1 MDLDR
6 FGPEGHKT
14 VQEILGYLN
23 YSSGTPDPRFLGS
36 LNRLFGLINTTL
48 TTKRRTT
55 RRTTWQLLPEV
66 IRQGMSELRD
76 SSQAF
81 RHMEQAEAVLP
92 LVFTEVLPA
101 YQTFH
106 RDLLYHQTEESLFQ
120 PFFIGR
126 VCEAVLAEGGPW
138 EETER
143 IVQGVLKRLNDFIG
157 HRPVAVLRSA
167 QKLQP
172 YPNEWVRPIPLF
184 VAGAGVA
191 VGPYQELVEKTLEI
205 LRAADPMLLHQAW
218 FDPELLDEL
227 GLDPRAFDFE
237 HPVNRRPNYH
247 FGGWDPHQID
257 LQGRYRRFVVQEVTL
272 KALLSRLE
280 ERKDLPREEALLEA
294 AAVMA
299 GTMLMGSGI
308 TGSGPES
315 HDSSVTLAKLLPHI
329 AAYRDAFYER
339 LLEQIPAQHVERLR
353 AEAVKLRQPFGGARQ
368 HLNQTLARRRA
379 QQLQHVHLALL
390 FARMGYT
397 DAAERQAQ
405 VVPVASARM
414 RTEMNC
420 RLTAGHL
427 LADRGQLGEAAR
439 LLPEVEDLLHR
450 AIQCGALVD
459 PWNILGFGGQFPLF
473 PAVENSI
480 YDHRVDELI
489 ELISEIFGLYARL
502 EKAAAAT
509 GQTELRQRLSDQ
521 LAALA
526 AWWDKFATTEVGG
539 VESIAGHQ
547 MWESASQVSTA
558 LAAWHEA
565 GTAAGDIGFWRQHV
579 ERFNSPKAFALLV
592 EALLDQ
598 GDHVAAMSL
607 LTYWLSRADEIA
619 LFEGDYSFHMLAVR
633 WMEQLWHPAETS
645 GRVSNGQG
653 QSLEDRW
660 ALARKFLDYLE
671 ANGELYWQ
679 VPQLELVRQPSAGN
693 GAAVESPEEGEDDL
707 FGAAY
712 ENVTYR
718 DTTDDGFEG
727 EMLEWG
733 EQPTDFELTAEADRI
748 GDRLA
753 FLRTVA
759 RLWKLVATTVTAAG
773 VTANQREPMNGWL
786 RQATRNRTQLLELL
800 GEVHRYPI
808 PRPRSTHESLVEYAQ
823 RQGVKE
829 VLLDRVITASVEMAD
844 AARFLW
850 GAVESEETP
859 DGWDEWELPAQR
871 VLQAAARGD
880 ARAVRADWPALL
892 ETLEGQPLLYVPT
905 SKGGSPQ
912 RVVASRN
919 LQRVLHRLLAASGR
933 LGLLAET
940 YQLISTIQEMER
952 RHPVGPGAFTE
963 FDRLFETGCRA
974 IVQCLVASSEDWTL
988 QSSTRRTRGRRSES
1002 ELIDFLEHAVEL
1014 LLARWLNHSRNI
1026 RLSVLETVTED
1037 SRWQQLKKFIERYG
1051 HDLFTQRFMNFG
1063 NLRAILHQGTENY
1076 LQSLQEDE
1084 DEERPRLMEEL
1095 GTEISPE
1102 TAASLLELA
1111 LEAVVENYSEYID
1124 YNSTTTQSD
1133 RGEMLYTLLDFLRLE
1148 ASYDRVAWN
1157 LKPVV
1162 LAHDVLV
1169 RAGRGEAAERW
1180 RQAVI
1185 RRTGGVAEQHL
1196 KRFSQLCQKYGMRLP
1211 SIADRLGERFVRPL
1225 DVDRLCARVRP
1236 AINERRSDEPS
1247 ASFTQLEEEVAQFT
1261 AEPSG
1266 VGFDVPPWLEALE
1279 EEVQEIRSP
1288 TSDEDDPWD
1297 MLGHVAQAKL
1307 SRRELEKQME
1317 EWEE

>member
-1 MDLDR
+1 MDVDR
-6 FGPEGHKT
+6 LGPDARKIVE
-14 VQEILGYLN
+14 EILGYLN
-23 YSSGTPDPRFLGS
+23 YSSGAPDPRFLGS
-36 LNRLFGLINTTL
+36 LNRLFGLIECPPSSRARARGAAAATPAWKSL
-48 TTKRRTT
+48 SEEIRRG
-55 RRTTWQLLPEV
+55 LADL
-66 IRQGMSELRD
+66 SH
-76 SSQAF
+76 SSQVF
-81 RHMEQAEAVLP
+81 RQVEQAEAVLH
-92 LVFTEVLPA
+92 LVFDEVLPA
-101 YQTFH
+101 YREFH
-106 RDLLYHQTEESLFQ
+106 RDLLFHQTEESLFR
-120 PFFIGR
+120 PFFLGR
-126 VCEAVLAEGGPW
+126 VCEAVLSQGGPW
-138 EETER
+138 EESER
-143 IVQGVLKRLNDFIG
+143 IVPAALKRLNDFLG
-157 HRPVAVLRSA
+157 HRPVAVLRSE

-172 YPNEWVRPIPLF
+172 YPHEWVRPIPLAI
-184 VAGAGVA
+184 AGAGVG
-191 VGPYQELVEKTLEI
+191 VGPYQVLVEKTLEI
-205 LRAADPMLLHQAW
+205 LRAADPMLLHQAS
-218 FDPELLDEL
+218 FNPELLDEL
-227 GLDPRAFDFE
+227 GLDPRAYDFE

-257 LQGRYRRFVVQEVTL
+257 LQGRYRRFVVQQVTL
-272 KALLSRLE
+272 DALVSRLD
-280 ERKDLPREEALLEA
+280 ERSDLPRDEILFEA

-308 TGSGPES
+308 SGSGPES
-315 HDSSVTLAKLLPHI
+315 HDSSVTLAKLLPQI

-339 LLEQIPAQHVERLR
+339 LLEQLPAAHAQRLR

-379 QQLQHVHLALL
+379 EQLQHVHLALL

-397 DAAERQAQ
+397 EAAERQAV

-414 RTEMNC
+414 RTEMSC
-420 RLTAGHL
+420 RLTTGHL
-427 LADRGQLGEAAR
+427 LADRGQLEEAAQ

-459 PWNILGFGGQFPLF
+459 PWNVLGFGGQFPLF

-509 GQTELRQRLSDQ
+509 GRTELRRQLSDDLQ
-521 LAALA
+521 ALA

-539 VESIAGHQ
+539 VESISGHQ

-558 LAAWHEA
+558 LAAWHEV
-565 GTAAGDIGFWRQHV
+565 GTAGGDIAFWRQHV
-579 ERFNSPKAFALLV
+579 ERFSSPKAFALLV

-598 GDHVAAMSL
+598 GDHVAAMGL
-607 LTYWLSRADEIA
+607 LTYWLSRADEIP
-619 LFEGDYSFHMLAVR
+619 LSEGDYSFHTLALR
-633 WMEQLWHPAETS
+633 WMEQVWHAAETPAATD
-645 GRVSNGQG
+645 
-653 QSLEDRW
+653 DRW

-671 ANGELYWQ
+671 ANGEQYWQ
-679 VPQLELVRQPSAGN
+679 VPRLELVRQASPGN
-693 GAAVESPEEGEDDL
+693 GAGHEPSGDEEDSL
-707 FGAAY
+707 FDAAY

-759 RLWKLVATTVTAAG
+759 QLWKLVATAITAEGPA
-773 VTANQREPMNGWL
+773 TPQREALGNWL
-786 RQATRNRTQLLELL
+786 GQAMHNRQQLASLL
-800 GEVHRYPI
+800 SQVHQYHI

-829 VLLDRVITASVEMAD
+829 VLLDRVITACVEMAD
-844 AARFLW
+844 AGRFLW
-850 GAVESEETP
+850 GAVGGAEAP
-859 DGWDEWELPAQR
+859 DGWDAWELPAQS

-880 ARAVRADWPALL
+880 AAAVRAEWPTLL
-892 ETLEGQPLLYVPT
+892 EVLERQPLLYVPT

-940 YQLISTIQEMER
+940 YQLIGTIQEMER
-952 RHPVGPGAFTE
+952 NHPVGPGAFTE

-974 IVQCLVASSEDWTL
+974 IVQCLVASSEEWTPQL
-988 QSSTRRTRGRRSES
+988 FGRRSRGRRSEQ
-1002 ELIDFLEHAVEL
+1002 ELIDVLERAVEL
-1014 LLARWLNHSRNI
+1014 LLARWLSHSRNI

-1037 SRWQQLKKFIERYG
+1037 HRWQQLKEFIDRYG

-1063 NLRAILHQGTENY
+1063 NLRAILHQGAENY
-1076 LQSLQEDE
+1076 LRSLQEDE
-1084 DEERPRLMEEL
+1084 DEEMPRLVEDL
-1095 GTEISPE
+1095 GTEISLE

-1111 LEAVVENYSEYID
+1111 LEAVIENYSEYID

-1169 RAGRGEAAERW
+1169 RSGRSEAAERW
-1180 RQAVI
+1180 CQAVL
-1185 RRTGGVAEQHL
+1185 RRTGSVADQHL
-1196 KRFSQLCQKYGMRLP
+1196 KRFAQLCQKYGMRLP

-1236 AINERRSDEPS
+1236 AIDELRQGKPTS
-1247 ASFTQLEEEVAQFT
+1247 SFQQLEKEVAQFT
-1261 AEPSG
+1261 NEPSG

-1279 EEVQEIRSP
+1279 DEVQQIRSP
-1288 TSDEDDPWD
+1288 LGDEEDPSDI
-1297 MLGHVAQAKL
+1297 LAHVAQARL
-1307 SRRELEKQME
+1307 TQRELAKQME

>member
-1 MDLDR
+1 MELDR
-6 FGPEGHKT
+6 LGPEGRKI

-23 YSSGTPDPRFLGS
+23 YSSGAPDPRFLSS
-36 LNRLFGLINTTL
+36 LNRLFELIEAAPP
-48 TTKRRTT
+48 RR
-55 RRTTWQLLPEV
+55 RGARMPSWQQLSAV
-66 IRQGMSELRD
+66 IQQGTAELRD
-76 SSQAF
+76 SSQPAF
-81 RHMEQAEAVLP
+81 QHLEQAEAVLS
-92 LVFTEVLPA
+92 LVFGEVLPA
-101 YQTFH
+101 YRKFH
-106 RDLLYHQTEESLFQ
+106 RDLLYHQTDESLFQ
-120 PFFIGR
+120 PFFVGR

-143 IVQGVLKRLNDFIG
+143 IVQGALKRLNDYIG

-184 VAGAGVA
+184 IAAAGVA
-191 VGPYQELVEKTLEI
+191 VGPYQELVERTLEI
-205 LRAADPMLLHQAW
+205 LHKADPMLLHQAW

-272 KALLSRLE
+272 RALLSRVE
-280 ERKDLPREEALLEA
+280 ERTDLPRDEGLFEA

-299 GTMLMGSGI
+299 GTMLMGSGVS
-308 TGSGPES
+308 GSGPES
-315 HDSSVTLAKLLPHI
+315 HDSSVTLARLLPHI
-329 AAYRDAFYER
+329 AAYRDVFYER
-339 LLEQIPAQHVERLR
+339 LLEQLPAPHAERLR
-353 AEAVKLRQPFGGARQ
+353 AEAVKLRQPFAGARQ

-379 QQLQHVHLALL
+379 EQLQHVHLALL

-397 DAAERQAQ
+397 EAAERQARI
-405 VVPVASARM
+405 VPVASARM

-420 RLTAGHL
+420 RLTAGNL
-427 LADRGQLGEAAR
+427 LADEGKLEEAAR
-439 LLPEVEDLLHR
+439 LLPEVEGLLDR

-509 GQTELRQRLSDQ
+509 GQAELRQRLSDQ

-526 AWWDKFATTEVGG
+526 SWWDKFATAEVGG
-539 VESIAGHQ
+539 VESISGHQ
-547 MWESASQVSTA
+547 MWESAAQVSTA

-565 GTAAGDIGFWRQHV
+565 GTAAGDIGFWREHV

-607 LTYWLSRADEIA
+607 LTYWLSRADAIA
-619 LFEGDYSFHMLAVR
+619 LAEGEYSFHALAVR
-633 WMEQLWHPAETS
+633 WMEQVWHRDEAGARAASRQT
-645 GRVSNGQG
+645 G
-653 QSLEDRW
+653 SLEERW

-671 ANGELYWQ
+671 ANGEAYWQ
-679 VPQLELVRQPSAGN
+679 VPQLELVRQSSPGA
-693 GAAVESPEEGEDDL
+693 GAAAETAEEDEDDL

-733 EQPTDFELTAEADRI
+733 EQPTGFELTAEAERI
-748 GDRLA
+748 GDRLG

-759 RLWKLVATTVTAAG
+759 RLWKWVATAVTADH
-773 VTANQREPMNGWL
+773 REPMNGWL
-786 RQATRNRTQLLELL
+786 EQATRNRAQLLELL
-800 GEVHRYPI
+800 GAVYRYPI

-829 VLLDRVITASVEMAD
+829 LLLDRVITASVEMDD

-850 GAVESEETP
+850 GAVESGASP
-859 DGWDEWELPAQR
+859 DGWDEWEVPAQR
-871 VLQAAARGD
+871 VLQAASRGD
-880 ARAVRADWPALL
+880 TRAVRAEWPKLL
-892 ETLEGQPLLYVPT
+892 EILEAQPLLYVPT
-905 SKGGSPQ
+905 SKGGNPQ

-933 LGLLAET
+933 LGLLSET
-940 YQLISTIQEMER
+940 YQLIGTIQEMER
-952 RHPVGPGAFTE
+952 LHPVGPGAFTE

-974 IVQCLVASSEDWTL
+974 IVQCLVASSEGWTPSPL
-988 QSSTRRTRGRRSES
+988 SRRTRGRRSES
-1002 ELIDFLEHAVEL
+1002 DLIDYLERAVEL

-1037 SRWQQLKKFIERYG
+1037 NRWQQLKTFIERYG

-1063 NLRAILHQGTENY
+1063 NIRAILHQGPENY

-1084 DEERPRLMEEL
+1084 GEERPRLVEEL
-1095 GTEISPE
+1095 GTEISLE
-1102 TAASLLELA
+1102 MAAGYLELA

-1162 LAHDVLV
+1162 LAHEVLV
-1169 RAGRGEAAERW
+1169 RAGRDEAAERW

-1225 DVDRLCARVRP
+1225 DVDRLCARVQP
-1236 AINERRSDEPS
+1236 AIDERHSKAEASPS
-1247 ASFTQLEEEVAQFT
+1247 FKQLEEEVAQFT
-1261 AEPSG
+1261 EEPSG

-1279 EEVQEIRSP
+1279 DEVQQVRSP
-1288 TSDEDDPWD
+1288 TSEEDDPWD
-1297 MLGHVAQAKL
+1297 MLGHVAQVKL
-1307 SRRELEKQME
+1307 TQRALEKQMD
-1317 EWEE
+1317 EWDE

>member
-1 MDLDR
+1 MDLER
-6 FGPEGHKT
+6 LGPEGHKA

-36 LNRLFGLINTTL
+36 LNRLAGLIAAL
-48 TTKRRTT
+48 PAPRRGSP
-55 RRTTWQLLPEV
+55 RRPTWQLLSET
-66 IRQGMSELRD
+66 IGQGMATLRD
-76 SSQAF
+76 SSEAF
-81 RHMEQAEAVLP
+81 RHMEQAEAVLR
-92 LVFTEVLPA
+92 LVFAEVLPA
-101 YQTFH
+101 YRKFH
-106 RDLLYHQTEESLFQ
+106 RDLLYHQTDETLFQ
-120 PFFIGR
+120 PLFIGR

-138 EETER
+138 EDTER
-143 IVQGVLKRLNDFIG
+143 IVQGALKRLNDFLG

-172 YPNEWVRPIPLF
+172 YPQEWVRPIPLYI
-184 VAGAGVA
+184 AGAGVG
-191 VGPYQELVEKTLEI
+191 VGVYQELVEKALAI
-205 LRAADPMLLHQAW
+205 LRATEPMLLHQAW
-218 FDPELLDEL
+218 FDPEVLDEL

-272 KALLSRLE
+272 KALLSRVD
-280 ERKDLPREEALLEA
+280 ERRDLPRDEVLFEA

-299 GTMLMGSGI
+299 GTMLMGAGVS
-308 TGSGPES
+308 GSGPES

-339 LLEQIPAQHVERLR
+339 LLEQLPADHAERLR
-353 AEAVKLRQPFGGARQ
+353 AEAVQLRQPFGGARQ

-379 QQLQHVHLALL
+379 EQMQHVHLALL

-397 DAAERQAQ
+397 EAAERQVA

-414 RTEMNC
+414 RTEMHC

-427 LADRGQLGEAAR
+427 LADRGRLEEAAQR
-439 LLPEVEDLLHR
+439 LPEVEDLLHR
-450 AIQCGALVD
+450 AIHCGALVD

-509 GQTELRQRLSDQ
+509 GQTALRQRLSDQ

-526 AWWDKFATTEVGG
+526 AWWDKFATTEVSG
-539 VESIAGHQ
+539 VESISGHQ
-547 MWESASQVSTA
+547 MWESAAQVSTA

-565 GTAAGDIGFWRQHV
+565 GTAAGDIGFWRQYV

-598 GDHVAAMSL
+598 GDRVAAMSL
-607 LTYWLSRADEIA
+607 LTYWLSRADEISLA
-619 LFEGDYSFHMLAVR
+619 EGDYSFHTLAVR
-633 WMEQLWHPAETS
+633 WMEQLW
-645 GRVSNGQG
+645 GREDESRPGNTPP
-653 QSLEDRW
+653 QSLEERW
-660 ALARKFLDYLE
+660 TQARKFLDYLE
-671 ANGELYWQ
+671 ANGETYWQ
-679 VPQLELVRQPSAGN
+679 VPSLELARQPSPAPN
-693 GAAVESPEEGEDDL
+693 AEPSEDEEDDL

-733 EQPTDFELTAEADRI
+733 EQPTDFELTAEADRL
-748 GDRLA
+748 GDRLV

-759 RLWKLVATTVTAAG
+759 RLWKLVATAITAEG
-773 VTANQREPMNGWL
+773 VAATHREPLGGWL
-786 RQATRNRTQLLELL
+786 NQAVQNRVQLAELL
-800 GEVHRYPI
+800 NEVHRYHI

-829 VLLDRVITASVEMAD
+829 ALLDRVILTSVEMAD

-850 GAVESEETP
+850 GAVAQDEVPE
-859 DGWDEWELPAQR
+859 GWAPWELPAQR
-871 VLQAAARGD
+871 VLQAAS
-880 ARAVRADWPALL
+880 RADAQAVCDDWDELL
-892 ETLEGQPLLYVPT
+892 EILRGQPLLYIPT
-905 SKGGSPQ
+905 SKGGSPH

-919 LQRVLHRLLAASGR
+919 LQRVLHRLLAATGR
-933 LGLLAET
+933 LGLLAQT
-940 YQLISTIQEMER
+940 YQLIGTIQEMER

-974 IVQCLVASSEDWTL
+974 IVQCLVASSEDWSAPTR
-988 QSSTRRTRGRRSES
+988 TRRTRGRRSEAD
-1002 ELIDFLEHAVEL
+1002 LIEVLERAVEQ

-1026 RLSVLETVTED
+1026 RLSVLETVSED
-1037 SRWQQLKKFIERYG
+1037 NRWRELKRFIERYG
-1051 HDLFTQRFMNFG
+1051 SDLFTQRFMNFG
-1063 NLRAILHQGTENY
+1063 NLRAILHQGAENY
-1076 LQSLQEDE
+1076 LRALQEDE
-1084 DEERPRLMEEL
+1084 DEERPRLVEEL
-1095 GTEISPE
+1095 GVKIPLE
-1102 TAASLLELA
+1102 TAASLLELC
-1111 LEAVVENYSEYID
+1111 LEAVLENYSEYVD

-1169 RAGRGEAAERW
+1169 RAGRGEAADRW

-1185 RRTGGVAEQHL
+1185 RRTGGVAAQHL
-1196 KRFSQLCQKYGMRLP
+1196 KRFTQLCQKYGMRLP

-1236 AINERRSDEPS
+1236 AIQELRGEGPS
-1247 ASFTQLEEEVAQFT
+1247 ASFAQLEREVAQFT
-1261 AEPSG
+1261 QEPSG

-1279 EEVQEIRSP
+1279 DEVQQVRLR

-1297 MLGHVAQAKL
+1297 MLGHVPQAKL
-1307 SRRELEKQME
+1307 SVKELEQQMD
-1317 EWEE
+1317 EWE